1 MSAMDTEV
9 EYISYSLAL
18 PELDRVRGEARWGQ
32 GFGECLGGRGSGPKH
47 YSHMQRGTVW
57 DQLLRAGSQQ
67 DLGTSVCLHSVPGT
81 SQCTCLCVPLAFSLS
96 RKVTCTFIS
105 ECVNHLAC

>member
-9 EYISYSLAL
+9 EYVSYSLAL
-18 PELDRVRGEARWGQ
+18 PELDRVRGEARRGQ
-32 GFGECLGGRGSGPKH
+32 GFGECLGGRGLVPSTIPICKEGQYGISCLGLAH
-47 YSHMQRGTVW
+47 SRI
-57 DQLLRAGSQQ
+57 S
-67 DLGTSVCLHSVPGT
+67 GTSVCLHSVPGT
-81 SQCTCLCVPLAFSLS
+81 SQCTCLCVPLVFSLS